1 MAGGQREEERQL
13 ENGKRSDRESEV
25 KTGNIRERTNEFK
38 KCFFEGNGISNRQ
51 YITSV
56 FFFYIQPS

>member
-38 KCFFEGNGISNRQ
+38 KN
-51 YITSV
+51 V
-56 FFFYIQPS
+56 FSKVME